1 MVTWTT
7 RDMAKTLRITVAE
20 VNSVI
25 PVLTMQGYVKPTGEK
40 GEWMTTMAG
49 ENVSGSSTP
58 NLTRESVEGEL
69 SALAER
75 MKDANRK
82 IKSPFK
88 VKTAVAFGDF
98 LSGRHR
104 VQPAEVGVL
113 LQPSGDQDGTRP
125 AGATVR
131 AKELAFLKNLRGKSR
146 EAHLC
151 LYADWMGR
159 RTHRKLV

>member
-1 MVTWTT
+1 MKGTRAMVTWTT

-75 MKDANRK
+75 MKDVNRN

-88 VKTAVAFGDF
+88 VKTAVCFWRFPERETPRAAGRGRGASATQRR
-98 LSGRHR
+98 SGWHTTGGCNRAR
-104 VQPAEVGVL
+104 EGIGVF
-113 LQPSGDQDGTRP
+113 
-125 AGATVR
+125 
-131 AKELAFLKNLRGKSR
+131 E
-146 EAHLC
+146 
-151 LYADWMGR
+151 
-159 RTHRKLV
+159 